1 MVPGNTVGSTF
12 VDCKT
17 DAAGPNSVIEH
28 SEVISMF
35 QPGWIQKLLLAQVQQ
50 KLLKGSLVVKP
61 ELIVRGAAAVR
72 IPGGLTPP

>member
-1 MVPGNTVGSTF
+1 
-12 VDCKT
+12 
-17 DAAGPNSVIEH
+17 
-28 SEVISMF
+28 MF